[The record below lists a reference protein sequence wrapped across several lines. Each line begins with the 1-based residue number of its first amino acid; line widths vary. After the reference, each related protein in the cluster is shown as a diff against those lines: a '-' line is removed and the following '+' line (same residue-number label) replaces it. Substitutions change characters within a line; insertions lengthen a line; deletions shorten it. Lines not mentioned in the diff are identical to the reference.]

1 MASHNRVGDASV
13 GLTDIISNLS
23 DEIREYILGYLIIS
37 DAVRTRVLSQKW
49 RYTWTKMAQ
58 LNLYFDEDMEDRM
71 SRNVYFRLVGRVLL
85 SHDGAIHKCV
95 LRPKFHDLDGDM
107 NTWFQLL
114 SRKGIKD
121 STGYCHKSMHNFE
134 LPPSIFKCLGL
145 SHLTL
150 GKCFLNNSIAFKG
163 FPNLIRL
170 DLSYVN
176 VVRDML
182 EKVISN
188 SPLEMLSIKFCVF
201 YFSETDFRPRKS
213 SISAQ
218 NLRVLDIVYLC
229 NGLDFS
235 YLKYTPNLKV
245 ASFTM
250 DCWMDCIVNGP
261 HIKNSNCFDTLR
273 SMPKV
278 EVLTFDCRQHK
289 ISASDIIPKKLSKFD
304 DSAFAS
310 HGCSFSGSHVIYVL
324 H

>member
-1 MASHNRVGDASV
+1 MVPAAIEKGHQ
-13 GLTDIISNLS
+13 GLNGL
-23 DEIREYILGYLIIS
+23 
-37 DAVRTRVLSQKW
+37 LSQ
-49 RYTWTKMAQ
+49 
-58 LNLYFDEDMEDRM
+58 N
-71 SRNVYFRLVGRVLL
+71 
-85 SHDGAIHKCV
+85 
-95 LRPKFHDLDGDM
+95 
-107 NTWFQLL
+107 
-114 SRKGIKD
+114 
-121 STGYCHKSMHNFE
+121 
-134 LPPSIFKCLGL
+134 
-145 SHLTL
+145 
-150 GKCFLNNSIAFKG
+150 
-163 FPNLIRL
+163 
-170 DLSYVN
+170 
-176 VVRDML
+176 
-182 EKVISN
+182 
-188 SPLEMLSIKFCVF
+188 
-201 YFSETDFRPRKS
+201 ETDFRPRKS